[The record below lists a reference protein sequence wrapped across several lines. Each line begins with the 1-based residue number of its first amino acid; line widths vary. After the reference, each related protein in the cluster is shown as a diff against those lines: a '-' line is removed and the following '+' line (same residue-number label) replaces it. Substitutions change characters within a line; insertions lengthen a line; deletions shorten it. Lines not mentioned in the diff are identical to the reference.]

1 MSYFEF
7 DGKNVFYQEIGDG
20 RPLLLLHGNTASS
33 KMFEPVIEM
42 YTGIRKVVLID
53 FLGHGRSQR
62 LERFP
67 ADLWFYESQLVV
79 KLIEHLRYDRVDLIG
94 SSGGALV
101 AINVALERPDLV
113 GKVVADSFEG
123 EVPLEEFVANAEE
136 ERRLSK
142 EDADTRAFYEF
153 NHGDGWDSVVDN
165 DTRAVIE
172 HANSLGRFFHR
183 PFETECEILMTGSET
198 DEFVYSGFYEKTYS
212 KLLKGAKNGKV
223 RLFNEGGHPAMLSNA
238 KPFFEAVRQFL
249 G

>member
-20 RPLLLLHGNTASS
+20 RLLLLHGNTASS

-67 ADLWFYESQLVV
+67 ADLWFYESQQVV

>member
-67 ADLWFYESQLVV
+67 ADLWFYESQQVV

-123 EVPLEEFVANAEE
+123 EVPLEEFVANAEG

-142 EDADTRAFYEF
+142 EDADTRASTR
-153 NHGDGWDSVVDN
+153 HHALPDS
-165 DTRAVIE
+165 R
-172 HANSLGRFFHR
+172 
-183 PFETECEILMTGSET
+183 
-198 DEFVYSGFYEKTYS
+198 
-212 KLLKGAKNGKV
+212 
-223 RLFNEGGHPAMLSNA
+223 
-238 KPFFEAVRQFL
+238 
-249 G
+249 

>member
-67 ADLWFYESQLVV
+67 ADLWFYESQQVV

-183 PFETECEILMTGSET
+183 PFETEC
-198 DEFVYSGFYEKTYS
+198 
-212 KLLKGAKNGKV
+212 
-223 RLFNEGGHPAMLSNA
+223 
-238 KPFFEAVRQFL
+238 
-249 G
+249 

>member
-1 MSYFEF
+1 M
-7 DGKNVFYQEIGDG
+7 
-20 RPLLLLHGNTASS
+20 
-33 KMFEPVIEM
+33 
-42 YTGIRKVVLID
+42 
-53 FLGHGRSQR
+53 
-62 LERFP
+62 
-67 ADLWFYESQLVV
+67 
-79 KLIEHLRYDRVDLIG
+79 IEHLRYDRVDLIG

-223 RLFNEGGHPAMLSNA
+223 RLFNKGGHPAMLSNA

>member
-67 ADLWFYESQLVV
+67 ADLWFYESQQVV

-142 EDADTRAFYEF
+142 EDADTMAFYEF
-153 NHGDGWDSVVDN
+153 NHGEGWESVVDN

-198 DEFVYSGFYEKTYS
+198 DEFVYPGFYEKTYS
-212 KLLKGAKNGKV
+212 KLLKGAKNGRV

-238 KPFFEAVRQFL
+238 KPFFEVVRQFL